1 MLNSVIKRSVS
12 LAVVS
17 IFVSAFAFAQ
27 GEFSSTRFSN
37 SFLNDVV
44 RMTKAGLSDATI
56 VAYVKARRARLDS
69 ELSADDLI
77 QLRRSG
83 VTETVT
89 QYLARITVDVGQY
102 GESYDSRDGRA
113 YPVEPVY
120 TAPYGYAMT
129 TRCTVADTSPA
140 RRSSSDARSS
150 VIVFSFTAR
159 SLSVISSVIASP
171 TARSSAGADSTDG
184 AICRRRVLSEAER
197 GRARVR
203 RAARLFR
210 WHGRE
215 ARGGGKTSTSWVNGQ
230 SGNAAGISFK
240 ANTLSSWRVPTG

>member
-27 GEFSSTRFSN
+27 GESSSTRVSN
-37 SFLNDVV
+37 PFLNDVV

-83 VTETVT
+83 VTETVI
-89 QYLARITVDVGQY
+89 QYLARITVDLGQY

-120 TAPYGYAMT
+120 TAPYGYGY
-129 TRCTVADTSPA
+129 DYPLYGGGYF
-140 RRSSSDARSS
+140 SSSAVFVGRPFFRPRVFFHRPFPQRHFFGHRFFHRS
-150 VIVFSFTAR
+150 FF
-159 SLSVISSVIASP
+159 
-171 TARSSAGADSTDG
+171 
-184 AICRRRVLSEAER
+184 R
-197 GRARVR
+197 GRG
-203 RAARLFR
+203 F
-210 WHGRE
+210 H
-215 ARGGGKTSTSWVNGQ
+215 
-230 SGNAAGISFK
+230 
-240 ANTLSSWRVPTG
+240 